1 MSESKAK
8 ELIKKRGSVKAK
20 ITQFSSYLNVVRS
33 SAQLSELQIT
43 ELTVRLSKIENLY
56 SIYDT
61 LQSDLEMIA
70 DDPDELY
77 AEREQFESQYY
88 NVTAAAQL
96 LVEKHRASKPI
107 QPEASSLDARTSV
120 TNAQNYVRLP
130 KIDLPHFCG
139 DYHKWLEFRDTFNSL
154 IHSNKDIDNIN
165 KFHYL
170 RSSLQGSAALVI
182 KNLDFTAKSCITF
195 DSVGEGALKG
205 SLTLPEFYW
214 TMEVPRTLSHKISVD
229 IKKQWSTF
237 THTLPA
243 LNNLNIPRWVTCD
256 SAKYTQIHIF
266 TDASESLRRVRL
278 HTHSNMI
285 QLRIKGE
292 TIQPIMGHLPAERTN
307 LEFPFFD
314 TGVDYAGP
322 IMIADRKGR
331 GCKLIKTYIS
341 VFVCL
346 ATRAVHLELV
356 SDLTKEAFISALNR
370 FIARR
375 GKPRNIFSDN
385 GTSFVGA
392 FNELSNILKQDFSSH
407 FTEGINFSFI
417 PAYTP
422 HFGGLWE
429 SAVKSIKYHLRRVL
443 GLTHLTYDEMCTC
456 LTQIEAILNSRP
468 LTPLSIDT
476 SDLTPLTPA
485 HFLIGRSL
493 TFVPY
498 PQITEANVTNIRRLK
513 RIEYI
518 KQHFWKRFSKEYIS
532 CLQQKSKWCMQRGE
546 LTNGT
551 MVLIKDSHAPP
562 LMWLLGRIVR
572 IIPGTDGI
580 ARVADIQTKKGV
592 IRRAF
597 NTICPLPISS

>member
-1 MSESKAK
+1 MY
-8 ELIKKRGSVKAK
+8 R
-20 ITQFSSYLNVVRS
+20 
-33 SAQLSELQIT
+33 QI
-43 ELTVRLSKIENLY
+43 EVN
-56 SIYDT
+56 
-61 LQSDLEMIA
+61 
-70 DDPDELY
+70 
-77 AEREQFESQYY
+77 ESQRPL
-88 NVTAAAQL
+88 QQIL
-96 LVEKHRASKPI
+96 WRFDPSKPLKSYTLNTVTYGT
-107 QPEASSLDARTSV
+107 ASAPFLAT
-120 TNAQNYVRLP
+120 
-130 KIDLPHFCG
+130 
-139 DYHKWLEFRDTFNSL
+139 
-154 IHSNKDIDNIN
+154 
-165 KFHYL
+165 
-170 RSSLQGSAALVI
+170 
-182 KNLDFTAKSCITF
+182 
-195 DSVGEGALKG
+195 
-205 SLTLPEFYW
+205 
-214 TMEVPRTLSHKISVD
+214 
-229 IKKQWSTF
+229 
-237 THTLPA
+237 
-243 LNNLNIPRWVTCD
+243 RWVTCD

-266 TDASESLRRVRL
+266 TDASEKAYGACAYIRTVTHDSVEVHLLAAKSKVAPLKPMTMPRLELCAALLGTRLYTKIKKSMTMNYSYLRNSELENSKNILLKSSQHESFGEEYQLLKQNKRLPYKNRLLSLSPFIDAEGLLRVGGRL
-278 HTHSNMI
+278 KNSFYDYDVKHPVLLSGKHRLTRLIFTKYHI
-285 QLRIKGE
+285 QLLHAGPQLLLATIRQKYWPLNGRNLAKNITNSCIKCCRIKGE

-370 FIARR
+370 FMARR

-493 TFVPY
+493 TSL
-498 PQITEANVTNIRRLK
+498 NG
-513 RIEYI
+513 
-518 KQHFWKRFSKEYIS
+518 
-532 CLQQKSKWCMQRGE
+532 MQRGE

-580 ARVADIQTKKGV
+580 ARVADIQTKKGIALQSKGLSV
-592 IRRAF
+592 DQVAIKIEALRLFDEEKRMHLAEEAIDFTVQKSEEYNIPIEQRIRRKKRMPGKLA
-597 NTICPLPISS
+597 SSTDDELTLRAQINKDML